1 MQIVQG
7 LYDCDT
13 ELPVC
18 SDRARIERSCMPL
31 KDYHNLKRYELGYR
45 LGIALRWMLEA
56 AKEEK

>member
-1 MQIVQG
+1 
-7 LYDCDT
+7 
-13 ELPVC
+13 
-18 SDRARIERSCMPL
+18 MPL